1 MSSNKKYWKS
11 VEELNEN
18 SSIVEALQQNEFVE
32 EIPTD
37 DFLGDKE
44 SLESSSTSRRDFL
57 KYVGFSTAA
66 ASLAACE
73 GPVIKSIPYVVQ
85 PTEIVPG
92 VANYYA
98 TTIADGFDFAS
109 VLVKTREGRPIK
121 IENNTD
127 AATNGTA
134 NARVNA
140 SVLGLYDNLRVKS
153 PMKGESKISWDTFL
167 SETTS
172 KLKGLNGKQI
182 VLLTQSMPSPST
194 NKLIAEFK
202 AKYGNVNHVA
212 YDAVSE
218 SATLDAYQAKYGSRG
233 MANYDFSKAM
243 TIVSVGADF
252 LGDWQGG
259 GFESAYAKKRIP
271 ENGKMSRHIQFES
284 NMTLSGA
291 NADKRVPLTPSEQ
304 KLALAKLY
312 SSITGN
318 SVGSISLPEALD
330 KAVQAAANELSK
342 AGSNAVVVTGI
353 QDVDAQTTVLEINAH
368 LRSKAFDP
376 KTTIKTRQGSAKAIT
391 QLVADMKAGKVGA
404 IIMNGVNPMYTLP
417 NAADFAEGLAKT
429 DLSVAFSMKQDE
441 TSTKCHYIAAAP
453 HYLES
458 WGDVELKAGH
468 YSMMQPTIRPLFDT
482 KQFQEILMSWTETS
496 GAYRDYLKSVW
507 TQSILNGASFNKA
520 VQDGVFVVGTS
531 GNGSGSTGSSTTT
544 ETSTTELK
552 DKKDR
557 TFLGGVI
564 HDVAVGVGIKDEDK
578 DEYVTTTTSTTVNNT
593 SDSINVASVL
603 TGGAAA
609 RALAQTKL
617 VEGMELSLYTKT
629 GMGDGQ
635 QANNPWLQ
643 EFPDPITRTTWDNYL
658 TISQADADTLEIKN
672 WNVAN
677 GGLNGSYAKV
687 SVNGAEAITLPVIIQ
702 PGQAKG
708 SVGLAFGYGRTSN
721 ALKDEMKTGVNAYPL
736 YQGFNAVQNV
746 TIEKVAGEHE
756 FACVQLHNTLMG
768 RGDIIKETRLE
779 IFNTYGKE
787 DEEHGWNK
795 TPNVSLNHV
804 ETPVTS
810 PDVDLWDEFD
820 RSIGHHFNLSIDLN
834 ACTGCGACVIACHAE
849 NNVPVVGK
857 SEMRRSRDMHWLRID
872 RYYSHQDTFS
882 EDIEEKEATD
892 GLGLGNYVFGDG
904 QSDGSLSTFA
914 RLEDPADNPQV
925 VFQPVMCQHCN
936 HAPCET
942 VCPVAATVHGRQGQ
956 NQMAYNRCVGT
967 RYCANNCPYKVRRFN
982 WFLYNKNDEFDY
994 YMNDDLGRMV
1004 LNPDVVVRSR
1014 GVMEKCS
1021 MCIQKTQKTILDAKR
1036 DGREI
1041 KDGEFETA
1049 CSAACG
1055 NGAMIFGDVNDKDSK
1070 ISALKEDD
1078 RMYHMLEYVG
1088 TKPNVIY
1095 QTKVRNT

>member
-18 SSIVEALQQNEFVE
+18 SSIVEALKQNEFVE
-32 EIPTD
+32 AIPTD
-37 DFLGDKE
+37 EFLGDKE
-44 SLESSSTSRRDFL
+44 TLESSSTTRRDFL

-73 GPVIKSIPYVVQ
+73 GPVIKSIPYVNQ
-85 PTEIVPG
+85 PTEIIPG

-98 TTIADGFDFAS
+98 TTIANGFDFAS

-127 AATNGTA
+127 AATNGVA

-140 SVLGLYDNLRVKS
+140 SVLGLYDNLRVKT
-153 PMKGESKISWDTFL
+153 PMKGDTVISWDSFM

-172 KLKGLNGKQI
+172 KLNGLSDEKQI
-182 VLLTQSMPSPST
+182 VFLTASMPSPST
-194 NKLIAEFK
+194 HKLIADFASK
-202 AKYGNVNHVA
+202 FGNVKHVA

-218 SATLDAYQAKYGSRG
+218 SATLDAYEAKYGTRG
-233 MANYDFSKAM
+233 MANYDFSKAK

-252 LGDWQGG
+252 LGNWQGG
-259 GFESAYAKKRIP
+259 GFDSGYTAKRIP
-271 ENGKMSRHIQFES
+271 DHGKMSRHIQFES
-284 NMTLSGA
+284 NMSLSGA
-291 NADKRVPLTPSEQ
+291 NADKRVPLTPSQQ
-304 KLALAKLY
+304 KLALVKLY
-312 SSITGN
+312 SEITGN
-318 SVGSISLPEALD
+318 SANGAKLPEGLD
-330 KAVQAAANELSK
+330 AAVKAAAKEIKL
-342 AGSNAVVVTGI
+342 AGSNGVVVTGI
-353 QDVDAQTTVLEINAH
+353 QDVNAQTLVLEINAY
-368 LRSKAFDP
+368 LNSKAFDP
-376 KTTIKTRQGSAKAIT
+376 KTTIKTRQGSDKAVM
-391 QLVADMKAGKVGA
+391 QLVADMKAGNVGA
-404 IIMNGVNPMYTLP
+404 IITNGVNPMYSLP
-417 NAADFAEGLAKT
+417 NASEFKEGLEKV

-441 TSTKCHYIAAAP
+441 TSTNFQYIAATP
-453 HYLES
+453 HNLES
-458 WGDVELKAGH
+458 WGDFEFKSGH

-482 KQFQEILMSWTETS
+482 KQFQEVLLAWNGNSAS
-496 GAYRDYLKSVW
+496 YRDYLKSVW
-507 TQSILNGASFNKA
+507 TADILNGASFNKA
-520 VQDGVFVVGTS
+520 VQDGVFVAGS
-531 GNGSGSTGSSTTT
+531 ARNGGNGSSTV

-578 DEYVTTTTSTTVNNT
+578 DEYVTTTTSTTTNNSGST
-593 SDSINVASVL
+593 GVGSVL
-603 TGGAAA
+603 SGGDAA
-609 RALAQTKL
+609 RNLAKS
-617 VEGMELSLYTKT
+617 VKSDGGMELSLYTKI

-658 TISQADADTLEIKN
+658 TVSQADAEKLELKN

-677 GGLNGSYAKV
+677 GGLNGSYANV
-687 SVNGAEAITLPVIIQ
+687 TVNGVTIENVPVIIQ

-708 SVGLAFGYGRTSN
+708 SVGMAFGYGRSSQ
-721 ALKDEMKTGVNAYPL
+721 ALKEEMKTGVNAYPL
-736 YQGFNAVQNV
+736 YQNFNSVQDV
-746 TIEKVAGEHE
+746 TISKATGEHE

-768 RGDIIKETRLE
+768 RGDIIKETNLE
-779 IFNTYGKE
+779 IFNTK
-787 DEEHGWNK
+787 DKHVWNK
-795 TPNVSLNHV
+795 VPEVSLNHI

-820 RSIGHHFNLSIDLN
+820 RSVGHHFNLSIDLN

-857 SEMRRSRDMHWLRID
+857 TEMRRSRDMHWLRID
-872 RYYSHQDTFS
+872 RYYSS
-882 EDIEEKEATD
+882 EDSFEGDNEKKD
-892 GLGLGNYVFGDG
+892 NISGLG
-904 QSDGSLSTFA
+904 SSLSEFG
-914 RLEDPADNPQV
+914 EMENPADNPQV
-925 VFQPVMCQHCN
+925 AFQPVMCQHCN

-942 VCPVAATVHGRQGQ
+942 VCPVAATAHGRQGQ
-956 NQMAYNRCVGT
+956 NHMAYNRCVGT

-1004 LNPDVVVRSR
+1004 LNPDVTVRSR

-1036 DGREI
+1036 DGREV
-1041 KDGEFETA
+1041 KDGEFQTA

-1055 NGAMIFGDVNDKDSK
+1055 NGAMVFGDINDKDSK
-1070 ISALKEDD
+1070 IAELKEDD
-1078 RMYHMLEYVG
+1078 RMYHLLESVG

-1095 QTKVRNT
+1095 QTKVRNTSKA